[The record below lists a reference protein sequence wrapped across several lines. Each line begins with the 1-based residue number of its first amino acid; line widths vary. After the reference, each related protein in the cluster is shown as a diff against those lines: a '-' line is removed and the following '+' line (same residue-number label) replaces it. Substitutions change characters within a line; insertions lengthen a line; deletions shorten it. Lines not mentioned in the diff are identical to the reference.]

1 MTGSAMSAHLLLD
14 RLADEL
20 ARLTA
25 AATRLEGLIAPSAFG
40 PEAMILAQ
48 SHDLLSQT
56 IAKLEGFVR
65 NSAPAFAGGPD
76 CELQGQLSAIRLSA
90 LATRLCGLTEA
101 EAQSGDLD
109 LF

>member
-1 MTGSAMSAHLLLD
+1 MSAQLLLE

-25 AATRLEGLIAPSAFG
+25 AATRLEGLISPTVLD
-40 PEAMILAQ
+40 PDAMIVAQ

-56 IAKLEGFVR
+56 VAELEGFVR
-65 NSAPAFAGGPD
+65 ASAPAFAGGASADLHDP
-76 CELQGQLSAIRLSA
+76 LAAIRLSA
-90 LATRLCGLTEA
+90 LATRLRGWTEA
-101 EAQSGDLD
+101 EAQAGEVD

>member
-1 MTGSAMSAHLLLD
+1 MSSQLLLE

-25 AATRLEGLIAPSAFG
+25 AATRLEGLIPPAGLG
-40 PEAMILAQ
+40 PEAMIVAQ

-56 IAKLEGFVR
+56 IAELEGFVR
-65 NSAPAFAGGPD
+65 ASAPSFAGEGERDLGEP
-76 CELQGQLSAIRLSA
+76 LSAIRLSA
-90 LATRLCGLTEA
+90 LATRLGGWTEA
-101 EAQSGDLD
+101 EVRAGDVD

>member
-1 MTGSAMSAHLLLD
+1 MTASSMSSQLLLD

-25 AATRLEGLIAPSAFG
+25 AATRLEGLIAPAGLG
-40 PEAMILAQ
+40 PEAMIVAQ

-56 IAKLEGFVR
+56 IAELEGFVR
-65 NSAPAFAGGPD
+65 ASAPSFAGGPD
-76 CELQGQLSAIRLSA
+76 CDLQAPLAAIRLSA
-90 LATRLCGLTEA
+90 LANRLRGLTEA
-101 EAQSGDLD
+101 EVMSGEVD